1 MVRYY
6 LVTNTR
12 EFSIQC
18 ELDLFSELAVEF
30 FGYPKQDNTII
41 VFALAVGKG
50 FKIIGVRCEG
60 SIWKD
65 NITNSWF
72 LNPMGVDLVPLRFLR
87 NSLDNRNKINQIK
100 EFTERIFNIGT
111 SLCYLRAVLL
121 ESSKFIIF
129 LKICPPPPQ
138 NSRFRSLVLC

>member
-1 MVRYY
+1 M
-6 LVTNTR
+6 
-12 EFSIQC
+12 
-18 ELDLFSELAVEF
+18 
-30 FGYPKQDNTII
+30 
-41 VFALAVGKG
+41 FALAVGKG

-87 NSLDNRNKINQIK
+87 NSLDNRNKINRIK

-129 LKICPPPPQ
+129 LKHPV
-138 NSRFRSLVLC
+138 NSQIYTKNFTTNFKCCRRGYF